1 MPLGK
6 QPHKERNREN
16 RQVWATE
23 TGIIKKKPREQDPQK
38 NVIIDVLG
46 GWSEDLEKL
55 RDDKHLWKSR
65 KACFG
70 ESSTNHHSEQTIQ
83 DPIHIKI
90 AIF

>member
-1 MPLGK
+1 MPLGE

-23 TGIIKKKPREQDPQK
+23 TGIIKKIPREQDPQK

-55 RDDKHLWKSR
+55 GDDKHLWKSR
-65 KACFG
+65 KAVLRTPLNRLFKNPNC
-70 ESSTNHHSEQTIQ
+70 
-83 DPIHIKI
+83 IKI
-90 AIF
+90 AIFF